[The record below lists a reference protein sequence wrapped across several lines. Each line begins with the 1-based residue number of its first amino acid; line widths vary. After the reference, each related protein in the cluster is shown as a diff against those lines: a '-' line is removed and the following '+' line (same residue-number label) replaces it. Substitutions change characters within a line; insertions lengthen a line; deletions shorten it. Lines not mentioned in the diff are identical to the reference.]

1 MALFQVFRLK
11 LPAEYVLT
19 VASVYSRHDIIQVP
33 SFNPQNSQTFIEY
46 LEAIAARLLMCV

>member
-11 LPAEYVLT
+11 LPVEYVLT
-19 VASVYSRHDIIQVP
+19 VASVYSWHDIIQVP

-46 LEAIAARLLMCV
+46 LEANAARLLMCV